1 LSPILPTRPRRA
13 RPEYWHPSGRVRRG
27 RGRFAIRIR
36 NLTIIALQL
45 RVPGAR
51 RPGLALTGLR
61 PGGADARQALL
72 LGVRND
78 GNVLVKGRGRLI
90 VTDGDGHRLQD
101 ARFAL
106 DTFVSRTAI
115 QLPVAVS
122 GRALPKGDYRAVAQ
136 LRFGLVASRGGDQV
150 QGLRNRHHIGLGP
163 RQRGVSR
170 A

>member
-1 LSPILPTRPRRA
+1 MRSG
-13 RPEYWHPSGRVRRG
+13 GRVRRG

-45 RVPGAR
+45 RAPGAR

-78 GNVLVKGRGRLI
+78 GNVLVRGRGRLI

-106 DTFVSRTAI
+106 DTFVPGTAI

-122 GRALPKGDYRAVAQ
+122 GRALPKLRATTARSRSCA
-136 LRFGLVASRGGDQV
+136 LGSWRHRGGDQV
-150 QGLRNRHHIGLGP
+150 QRLRNRHHIELGP

>member
-1 LSPILPTRPRRA
+1 MGKAASALASAGVRQLMHAGCPSRA
-13 RPEYWHPSGRVRRG
+13 RGPNASLNEGRS
-27 RGRFAIRIR
+27 
-36 NLTIIALQL
+36 NLRTPH
-45 RVPGAR
+45 RR

-61 PGGADARQALL
+61 TGGADARQALL

-136 LRFGLVASRGGDQV
+136 LRFGLVASRGRDQV